1 MNSKYVSIMVLC
13 VKTHEHAISLHMCIS
28 TLEMVYAGY
37 RKAPVSDSTLLVI
50 KLNFFFIFSGEK

>member
-1 MNSKYVSIMVLC
+1 MVLC